1 MAAAS
6 NQTRHL
12 MACPSKFGRLLFFL
26 LFVTLI
32 TSGCVSLRVDMINKG
47 AEVPPPAPE
56 LKEGRTTLTEVL
68 AHYGA
73 PTDILDM
80 QGKFALVYKRTFY
93 RGGQISFGI
102 PLSEV
107 IKDLSFE
114 VKKGEILGFL
124 GPNGAG
130 KTTTMRIIT
139 CYIPASSG
147 TIKVSGMDT
156 VENDLEVRKKIGYLP
171 ESTPL
176 YNDMLVKDYLQF
188 VGEIRGMR
196 GRALSSRIDEMF
208 HVCGLTKMATRPI
221 GNLSKGFRQRVG
233 LAQAMLNDPQL
244 LILDEP
250 TSGLDPNQIIEIRQ
264 LIKNMGKEKT
274 VIYCSHILSE
284 VSATCNHIIIINQGS
299 IVASGTA
306 DELTAKMNKENRYVL
321 RLKADK
327 SAVESKLKA
336 LEGVARVQVTQ
347 SAEWTDAVVVAQDN
361 QDIGEKIYKC
371 VFENGWSL
379 AELKRESASLED
391 VFTQLTRGQ

>member
-1 MAAAS
+1 MS
-6 NQTRHL
+6 PTNNTVML
-12 MACPSKFGRLLFFL
+12 EVKDLNKKFG
-26 LFVTLI
+26 
-32 TSGCVSLRVDMINKG
+32 
-47 AEVPPPAPE
+47 EVHAV
-56 LKEGRTTLTEVL
+56 KN
-68 AHYGA
+68 
-73 PTDILDM
+73 
-80 QGKFALVYKRTFY
+80 
-93 RGGQISFGI
+93 
-102 PLSEV
+102 
-107 IKDLSFE
+107 LSFE

-208 HVCGLTKMATRPI
+208 HVCGLAKMATRPI

-321 RLKADK
+321 RLKADRA
-327 SAVESKLKA
+327 SVESKLKA
-336 LEGVARVQVTQ
+336 LEGVARVGVTQ
-347 SAEWTDAVVVAQDN
+347 SVEWADAVVVARDN

-371 VFENGWSL
+371 VFENGWGL

>member
-1 MAAAS
+1 MLEVKDL
-6 NQTRHL
+6 NK
-12 MACPSKFGRLLFFL
+12 KFG
-26 LFVTLI
+26 
-32 TSGCVSLRVDMINKG
+32 
-47 AEVPPPAPE
+47 EVHAV
-56 LKEGRTTLTEVL
+56 KN
-68 AHYGA
+68 
-73 PTDILDM
+73 
-80 QGKFALVYKRTFY
+80 
-93 RGGQISFGI
+93 
-102 PLSEV
+102 
-107 IKDLSFE
+107 LSFE
-114 VKKGEILGFL
+114 VNKGEILGFL

-139 CYIPASSG
+139 CFIPASSG
-147 TIKVSGMDT
+147 TVKVNGLDT
-156 VENDLEVRKKIGYLP
+156 VDQNLEVRKKIGYLP

-176 YNDMLVKDYLQF
+176 YNDMLVKEYLKF
-188 VGEIRGMR
+188 TGEIRGLR
-196 GRALSSRIDEMF
+196 GGKLSSRIDEMF
-208 HVCGLTKMATRPI
+208 QVCGLTKMAGRQI

-233 LAQAMLNDPQL
+233 LAQAMLHDPQL

-284 VSATCNHIIIINQGS
+284 VSATCNHILIINQGA

-306 DELTAKMNKENRYVL
+306 EELTAKMDKENRYVL

-327 SAVESKLKA
+327 ASVELKLKA
-336 LEGVARVQVTQ
+336 IEGVDRIQAVQ
-347 SAEWTDAVVVAQDN
+347 SGEWVDAVAIAKDN

>member
-1 MAAAS
+1 MS
-6 NQTRHL
+6 PTNNSVML
-12 MACPSKFGRLLFFL
+12 EVKDLNKKFG
-26 LFVTLI
+26 
-32 TSGCVSLRVDMINKG
+32 
-47 AEVPPPAPE
+47 EVHAV
-56 LKEGRTTLTEVL
+56 KN
-68 AHYGA
+68 
-73 PTDILDM
+73 
-80 QGKFALVYKRTFY
+80 
-93 RGGQISFGI
+93 
-102 PLSEV
+102 
-107 IKDLSFE
+107 LSFE

-139 CYIPASSG
+139 CYIPATSG
-147 TIKVSGMDT
+147 TIRVNGLDT
-156 VENDLEVRKKIGYLP
+156 IENDLKVRKKIGYLP

-196 GRALSSRIDEMF
+196 GRTLSSRIDEMF

-327 SAVESKLKA
+327 TAVESKLKT
-336 LEGVARVQVTQ
+336 LEGVSRVLATQ
-347 SAEWTDAVVVAQDN
+347 SGEWTDAVVVALDN
-361 QDIGEKIYKC
+361 QDIAEKIYKC

-391 VFTQLTRGQ
+391 VFTQLTRGS

>member
-1 MAAAS
+1 
-6 NQTRHL
+6 
-12 MACPSKFGRLLFFL
+12 
-26 LFVTLI
+26 
-32 TSGCVSLRVDMINKG
+32 
-47 AEVPPPAPE
+47 
-56 LKEGRTTLTEVL
+56 
-68 AHYGA
+68 
-73 PTDILDM
+73 
-80 QGKFALVYKRTFY
+80 
-93 RGGQISFGI
+93 
-102 PLSEV
+102 
-107 IKDLSFE
+107 
-114 VKKGEILGFL
+114 
-124 GPNGAG
+124 
-130 KTTTMRIIT
+130 
-139 CYIPASSG
+139 
-147 TIKVSGMDT
+147 
-156 VENDLEVRKKIGYLP
+156 
-171 ESTPL
+171 
-176 YNDMLVKDYLQF
+176 
-188 VGEIRGMR
+188 
-196 GRALSSRIDEMF
+196 MF

>member
-1 MAAAS
+1 MS
-6 NQTRHL
+6 PTNGTVML
-12 MACPSKFGRLLFFL
+12 EVKDLNKKFG
-26 LFVTLI
+26 
-32 TSGCVSLRVDMINKG
+32 
-47 AEVPPPAPE
+47 EVHAV
-56 LKEGRTTLTEVL
+56 KN
-68 AHYGA
+68 
-73 PTDILDM
+73 
-80 QGKFALVYKRTFY
+80 
-93 RGGQISFGI
+93 
-102 PLSEV
+102 
-107 IKDLSFE
+107 LSFE
-114 VKKGEILGFL
+114 VNKGEILGFL

-139 CYIPASSG
+139 CFIPASSG
-147 TIKVSGMDT
+147 TVKVNGLDT
-156 VENDLEVRKKIGYLP
+156 VDQNLEVRKKIGYLP

-176 YNDMLVKDYLQF
+176 YNDMLVKEYLKF
-188 VGEIRGMR
+188 TGEIRGLR
-196 GRALSSRIDEMF
+196 GGKLSSRIDEMF
-208 HVCGLTKMATRPI
+208 QVCGLTKMAGRQI

-233 LAQAMLNDPQL
+233 LAQAMLHDPQL

-284 VSATCNHIIIINQGS
+284 VSATCNHILIINQGA

-306 DELTAKMNKENRYVL
+306 EELTAKMDKENRYVL

-327 SAVESKLKA
+327 ASVELKLKA
-336 LEGVARVQVTQ
+336 IEGVDRIQAVQ
-347 SAEWTDAVVVAQDN
+347 SGEWVDAVAIAKDN

>member
-1 MAAAS
+1 MLEVKDL
-6 NQTRHL
+6 NK
-12 MACPSKFGRLLFFL
+12 KFG
-26 LFVTLI
+26 
-32 TSGCVSLRVDMINKG
+32 
-47 AEVPPPAPE
+47 EVHAV
-56 LKEGRTTLTEVL
+56 KN
-68 AHYGA
+68 
-73 PTDILDM
+73 
-80 QGKFALVYKRTFY
+80 
-93 RGGQISFGI
+93 
-102 PLSEV
+102 
-107 IKDLSFE
+107 LSFE

-321 RLKADK
+321 RLKADRA
-327 SAVESKLKA
+327 SVESKLKA
-336 LEGVARVQVTQ
+336 LEGVARVGVTQ
-347 SAEWTDAVVVAQDN
+347 SGEWTDAVVVAKDN

-371 VFENGWSL
+371 VFENGWGL

>member
-1 MAAAS
+1 MLEVKDL
-6 NQTRHL
+6 NK
-12 MACPSKFGRLLFFL
+12 KFG
-26 LFVTLI
+26 
-32 TSGCVSLRVDMINKG
+32 
-47 AEVPPPAPE
+47 EVHAV
-56 LKEGRTTLTEVL
+56 KN
-68 AHYGA
+68 
-73 PTDILDM
+73 
-80 QGKFALVYKRTFY
+80 
-93 RGGQISFGI
+93 
-102 PLSEV
+102 
-107 IKDLSFE
+107 LSFE

-208 HVCGLTKMATRPI
+208 HVCGLTKMTTRPI

-321 RLKADK
+321 RLKADRA
-327 SAVESKLKA
+327 AVESKLKA
-336 LEGVARVQVTQ
+336 LEGVARVGVTQ
-347 SAEWTDAVVVAQDN
+347 SGEWTDAVVVAQDN

-371 VFENGWSL
+371 VFENGWGL

-391 VFTQLTRGQ
+391 VFTQLTRG

>member
-1 MAAAS
+1 MS
-6 NQTRHL
+6 PTNGTVML
-12 MACPSKFGRLLFFL
+12 EVKDLNKKFG
-26 LFVTLI
+26 
-32 TSGCVSLRVDMINKG
+32 
-47 AEVPPPAPE
+47 EVHAV
-56 LKEGRTTLTEVL
+56 KN
-68 AHYGA
+68 
-73 PTDILDM
+73 
-80 QGKFALVYKRTFY
+80 
-93 RGGQISFGI
+93 
-102 PLSEV
+102 
-107 IKDLSFE
+107 LSFE
-114 VKKGEILGFL
+114 VNKGEILGFL

-139 CYIPASSG
+139 CFIPASSG
-147 TIKVSGMDT
+147 TVKVNGLDT
-156 VENDLEVRKKIGYLP
+156 VDQDLEVRKKIGYLP

-176 YNDMLVKDYLQF
+176 YNDMLVKEYLQF
-188 VGEIRGMR
+188 TGEIRGLR
-196 GRALSSRIDEMF
+196 GGKLSSRIDDMF
-208 HVCGLTKMATRPI
+208 QVCGLTKMAGRQI

-233 LAQAMLNDPQL
+233 LAQAMLHDPQL

-284 VSATCNHIIIINQGS
+284 VSATCNHILIINQGA

-306 DELTAKMNKENRYVL
+306 EELTAKMNKENRYVL

-327 SAVESKLKA
+327 ASVESKLKA
-336 LEGVARVQVTQ
+336 IEGVDRVQAVQ
-347 SAEWTDAVVVAQDN
+347 SGEWVDAVAIAKDN
-361 QDIGEKIYKC
+361 RDIGEKIYKC

>member
-1 MAAAS
+1 MS
-6 NQTRHL
+6 PTNNTVML
-12 MACPSKFGRLLFFL
+12 EVKDLNKKFG
-26 LFVTLI
+26 
-32 TSGCVSLRVDMINKG
+32 
-47 AEVPPPAPE
+47 EVHAV
-56 LKEGRTTLTEVL
+56 KN
-68 AHYGA
+68 
-73 PTDILDM
+73 
-80 QGKFALVYKRTFY
+80 
-93 RGGQISFGI
+93 
-102 PLSEV
+102 
-107 IKDLSFE
+107 LSFE

-147 TIKVSGMDT
+147 TIKVNGMDT

-196 GRALSSRIDEMF
+196 GRSLSSRIDEMF

-221 GNLSKGFRQRVG
+221 GNLSKGYRQRVG

-327 SAVESKLKA
+327 AAVESKLKA

-347 SAEWTDAVVVAQDN
+347 SGEWIDAVVVAKDN

>member
-1 MAAAS
+1 MS
-6 NQTRHL
+6 PTNGTVML
-12 MACPSKFGRLLFFL
+12 EVKDLNKKFG
-26 LFVTLI
+26 
-32 TSGCVSLRVDMINKG
+32 
-47 AEVPPPAPE
+47 EVHAV
-56 LKEGRTTLTEVL
+56 KN
-68 AHYGA
+68 
-73 PTDILDM
+73 
-80 QGKFALVYKRTFY
+80 
-93 RGGQISFGI
+93 
-102 PLSEV
+102 
-107 IKDLSFE
+107 LSFE
-114 VKKGEILGFL
+114 VNKGEILGFL

-139 CYIPASSG
+139 CFIPASSG
-147 TIKVSGMDT
+147 TVKVNGLDT
-156 VENDLEVRKKIGYLP
+156 VDQDLEVRKKIGYLP

-176 YNDMLVKDYLQF
+176 YNDMLVKEYLQF
-188 VGEIRGMR
+188 TGEIRGLR
-196 GRALSSRIDEMF
+196 GGKLSSRIDDMF
-208 HVCGLTKMATRPI
+208 QVCGLTKMAGRQI

-233 LAQAMLNDPQL
+233 LAQAMLHDPQL

-284 VSATCNHIIIINQGS
+284 VSATCNHILIINQGA

-306 DELTAKMNKENRYVL
+306 EELTAKMNKENRYVL

-327 SAVESKLKA
+327 ASVESKLKA
-336 LEGVARVQVTQ
+336 IEGVDRVQSVQ
-347 SAEWTDAVVVAQDN
+347 SGEWVDAVAIAKDN

-391 VFTQLTRGQ
+391 VFTQLTRG